1 MHYSTIK
8 SIYPRA
14 NMHGETKDNYMRAFL
29 LSNELSRLEHEKKMA
44 ARKISTLEKRIDD
57 VRNEINSIN
66 SMFGNAN
73 EIIESDTKVS
83 NPKKRH
89 VTIEY

>member
-8 SIYPRA
+8 SIYPRGD
-14 NMHGETKDNYMRAFL
+14 MHGETKDNYMRAFL
-29 LSNELSRLEHEKKMA
+29 LSNELSRLEHEKKTA
-44 ARKISTLEKRIDD
+44 AIKISTLEKRIDD

-66 SMFGNAN
+66 SMFENTN
-73 EIIESDTKVS
+73 EFIKNDTEVT
-83 NPKKRH
+83 NPKKRR

>member
-1 MHYSTIK
+1 MHYSTSK

-14 NMHGETKDNYMRAFL
+14 NVHGETKDNYMRAFL
-29 LSNELSRLEHEKKMA
+29 LSNELSRLEYEKKMA
-44 ARKISTLEKRIDD
+44 AIKISTLEKRIDD

-66 SMFGNAN
+66 SMLGNAN
-73 EIIESDTKVS
+73 EFIESDTEIS

>member
-8 SIYPRA
+8 SIYPRV
-14 NMHGETKDNYMRAFL
+14 NVHGETKDNYMRAFL

-44 ARKISTLEKRIDD
+44 AIKISTLEKRIDD

-66 SMFGNAN
+66 SMFGNTN
-73 EIIESDTKVS
+73 ELIESDTEVS

-89 VTIEY
+89 VTMEY